1 VLYRIAE
8 RDRIVGELQA
18 MEGVEIREASYLF
31 IRFEA
36 PTDEALLA
44 AVARV
49 PGVRRL
55 DVYEPP
61 RLMA

>member
-1 VLYRIAE
+1 VT
-8 RDRIVGELQA
+8 
-18 MEGVEIREASYLF
+18 EASYLF

-36 PTDEALLA
+36 PTDPALLT
-44 AVARV
+44 AVAKLS
-49 PGVRRL
+49 GVRRL